1 MSTRR
6 FDRLPAAVAS
16 VLVVAG
22 AAFVTPAVHTVQSD
36 DGRAR
41 PVRDWTTVGG
51 DWTNARHSALTQIN
65 KQTVNRLGAAW
76 VSKRFENGASSRST
90 PVVKDGLMFMT
101 AGVRVYALNAKTGDV
116 VWTWRPEMGETR
128 VTNVDSTGG
137 LIQALNAG
145 IGFPNPSGVAV
156 GEGLVF
162 VGLMNGEIAALS
174 QRSGELRWRQQIG
187 DDPPK
192 KGQSVSAAPVYAH
205 GTLFA
210 GLANGD
216 WALRGR
222 VVALDAKT
230 GRQLWR
236 FFTIPGP
243 GDAGHE
249 TWSHDNDVWK
259 LGGGGVW
266 LTGALDE
273 EVGLVYFV
281 TGNAVPQEGGGIRAG
296 NNLYTASI
304 IALHAKTGK
313 LAWHYQVVHHD
324 LWDADI
330 AVPLVLYDTQVAG
343 RARKAL
349 GAMRADGYLFLLDRE
364 TGKPLFPVE
373 ERPVPQDA
381 SLKSAATQPF
391 PVGADMLVP
400 DCFAYRDKV
409 PAGFELG
416 CQFAPPSR
424 TKPNILAT
432 GFSVRV
438 TPMSYSP
445 QTGYF
450 YGQGTSSLGLRRR
463 ITDDPWFWQGGS
475 GGAALLGLPATGIF
489 AAIDSRTNKIVWKK
503 EMPPAALGGSGPLT
517 TAGGL
522 IFRGSPDGNVE
533 AYDAS
538 TGDRLWQF
546 QTGARG
552 GRGPA
557 ATYEVD
563 GEQHV
568 ALTVGPEVWAFKL
581 GGTVSPRPSADVT
594 VAGLGPGGP
603 IEDVADI
610 ETASLVQTNV
620 LTAGHRYAV
629 DQYAFKPLRARV
641 SPQVRVTFTNNGT
654 LPHTIVA
661 RDGSW
666 SIARLTPGEQGSIAF
681 DKPGTYMYTCKEHP
695 WSVGQ
700 IVVAA
705 PVASTTQPGTP
716 GAQDGRS
723 QLQRG
728 KAAYDNACSACHGAD
743 LSGRD
748 PNPALAGGEFLAR
761 WQGRTVGDLFDKVLT
776 SMPPDAPGSRADR
789 EYLEIVAYVL
799 GSSDLNIAR
808 QPLTE
813 NLAALRTL
821 AIR

>member
-1 MSTRR
+1 MDRRQLTR
-6 FDRLPAAVAS
+6 S
-16 VLVVAG
+16 VVIVLALL
-22 AAFVTPAVHTVQSD
+22 TPAVVAVQPG
-36 DGRAR
+36 DGRVR
-41 PVRDWTTVGG
+41 PGKDWTTVGG
-51 DWTNARHSALTQIN
+51 DWTNARYSTLNQIDT
-65 KQTVNRLGAAW
+65 QTVSRLGAAW
-76 VSKRFENGASSRST
+76 VSKRFEDGASSRST

-101 AGVRVYALNAKTGDV
+101 AGARVYALNAKTGDV
-116 VWTWRPEMGETR
+116 VWTWRPEIARTR
-128 VTNVDSTGG
+128 VAGVDTTGA
-137 LIQALNAG
+137 LIQALNEG

-156 GEGLVF
+156 GEGLLF
-162 VGLMNGEIAALS
+162 VGLMDGQIAALD
-174 QRSGELRWRQQIG
+174 QKSGALRWRRQIG

-192 KGQSVSAAPVYAH
+192 KGQSVSAAPVYA
-205 GTLFA
+205 GGVLFA

-222 VVALDAKT
+222 VVALDAGSGKE
-230 GRQLWR
+230 LWH

-243 GDAGHE
+243 GEAGHE
-249 TWSHDNDVWK
+249 TWSNDNDVWK

-273 EVGLVYFV
+273 DLGLVYFV

-304 IALHAKTGK
+304 IALNAQTGK

-330 AVPLVLYDTQVAG
+330 AIPLVLYDTQVAG
-343 RARKAL
+343 RARKAV

-450 YGQGTSSLGLRRR
+450 YAQGTSSLALRRR
-463 ITDDPWFWQGGS
+463 ITDDPWYWQGG
-475 GGAALLGLPATGIF
+475 GGGTALLGLPYTAVF
-489 AAIDSRTNKIVWKK
+489 AAIDGRTNKIVWKK
-503 EMPPAALGGSGPLT
+503 EMPPTPLGTSGPLT

-522 IFRGSPDGNVE
+522 VFRGATDGNIE
-533 AYDAS
+533 AYDAN
-538 TGDRLWQF
+538 TGARLWRF
-546 QTGARG
+546 QTGAQG

-568 ALTVGPEVWAFKL
+568 ALTLGPEVWAFKL
-581 GGTVSPRPSADVT
+581 GGAIPARPAPRAV
-594 VAGLGPGGP
+594 VAGAGPGGP
-603 IEDVADI
+603 VEDATDI
-610 ETASLVQTNV
+610 ETASLVQTSV
-620 LTAGHRYAV
+620 LTAGRRYAL
-629 DQYAFKPLRARV
+629 DEYAFRPLRARV
-641 SPQVRVTFTNNGT
+641 APGVRVTFINNGT
-654 LPHTIVA
+654 FAHTIVA

-666 SIARLTPGEQGSIAF
+666 SVSRIAPGEQGTVSF
-681 DKPGTYMYTCKEHP
+681 DRPGTYTYICKEHP
-695 WSVGQ
+695 WSIGQ

-705 PVASTTQPGTP
+705 PAASATAPATH
-716 GAQDGRS
+716 GADVDS
-723 QLQRG
+723 QVQRG
-728 KAAYDNACSACHGAD
+728 RTLYENTCGACHGAD
-743 LSGRD
+743 LAGRD
-748 PNPALAGGEFLAR
+748 QSPALAGSAFLGR
-761 WQGRTVGDLFDKVLT
+761 WQNRTVGDLFEKIRAT
-776 SMPPDAPGSRADR
+776 MPPTSPGGRTAR
-789 EYLEIVAYVL
+789 EYADVVGYLLRANDLQVAKEPL
-799 GSSDLNIAR
+799 GEDVSALGNL
-808 QPLTE
+808 PL
-813 NLAALRTL
+813 R
-821 AIR
+821 